1 MIRIGTRKSAL
12 ALWQANL
19 VKDQLDQF
27 GVTSVLVPVESEGD
41 QNLTDPLYQ
50 MGIQGIFT
58 KALDIALLD
67 EKIDLAVHSLKDV
80 PTILASGIEISA
92 VVARG
97 PHQDVVV
104 YNSKKQ
110 QDKIIATGSLR
121 RKAQWLRK
129 FPEYKVENL
138 RGNVQKRLKKLDDST
153 WEGAVFAQ
161 AGLERLGLSDL
172 NYEPL
177 DWMISAPSQGIIGV
191 ANLKSNT
198 EIKSL
203 LRKINCPQTEFCAT
217 IERTFLNT
225 LEGGCTAPIGAFSY
239 IENDILKFKGGLF
252 SLDGKEAIIQED
264 HVPLHQ
270 AKDLGI
276 RTAKKILGEGG
287 RSLLNQIKSQM

>member
-1 MIRIGTRKSAL
+1 M
-12 ALWQANL
+12 
-19 VKDQLDQF
+19 
-27 GVTSVLVPVESEGD
+27 
-41 QNLTDPLYQ
+41 
-50 MGIQGIFT
+50 
-58 KALDIALLD
+58 
-67 EKIDLAVHSLKDV
+67 
-80 PTILASGIEISA
+80 
-92 VVARG
+92 
-97 PHQDVVV
+97 
-104 YNSKKQ
+104 
-110 QDKIIATGSLR
+110 
-121 RKAQWLRK
+121 
-129 FPEYKVENL
+129 
-138 RGNVQKRLKKLDDST
+138 
-153 WEGAVFAQ
+153 
-161 AGLERLGLSDL
+161 GLSDL

-239 IENDILKFKGGLF
+239 IENNIVKFKGGLF

-276 RTAKKILGEGG
+276 RTAKKILREGG

>member
-239 IENDILKFKGGLF
+239 IENNIVKFKGGLF
-252 SLDGKEAIIQED
+252 SLDGKEVIIQED

-270 AKDLGI
+270 SKDLGI
-276 RTAKKILGEGG
+276 RTAKKILREGG

>member
-239 IENDILKFKGGLF
+239 IENDIVKFKGGLF

-270 AKDLGI
+270 AKDFCI
-276 RTAKKILGEGG
+276 RTAKKILREGG

>member
-58 KALDIALLD
+58 KALDITLLD

-97 PHQDVVV
+97 PHQDVMV

-110 QDKIIATGSLR
+110 RDKIIATGSLR

-239 IENDILKFKGGLF
+239 IENDIVKFKGGLF

-276 RTAKKILGEGG
+276 RTAKKILREGG